1 MARILVL
8 SSRLPYPP
16 REGHQLRTW
25 NLLRALARAHDVILL
40 SCLRR
45 DDALSECVPLRS
57 ILGELE
63 TFPIRSEHSHGALVA
78 DLARSVL
85 GRRPFVAEKYFSR
98 RMRARVAEL
107 LPQCDLVHVDMLP
120 LMSAVPTCHVPLVL
134 DTHNV
139 EHLLLRER
147 AARET
152 DWARRIFLRSQVA
165 KLRRFERDACRRANH
180 VLACSPD
187 DARELAALA
196 PQTPVSLVPNGVD
209 VEQARPAV
217 GIVPHPAQ
225 MVFVGQMSWFPNR
238 DGVQWFLSDV
248 LPRIVA
254 VRTDAQF
261 TLVGKTADLT
271 VPASLRAHVRLAGFV
286 EDLRPELHSA
296 AIYVVPLRCGSGTR
310 LKVLEAMAFGK
321 AIVTTSI
328 GSQGI
333 DLERGRE
340 ALFADDAESFAAAV
354 LDLLADPARARQ
366 LGVAARAKALARYDW
381 HIIGRELLATYD
393 ELLRTPAIN
402 RFSDEFVDGRFG
414 LTQR

>member
-1 MARILVL
+1 
-8 SSRLPYPP
+8 
-16 REGHQLRTW
+16 
-25 NLLRALARAHDVILL
+25 
-40 SCLRR
+40 
-45 DDALSECVPLRS
+45 
-57 ILGELE
+57 
-63 TFPIRSEHSHGALVA
+63 
-78 DLARSVL
+78 
-85 GRRPFVAEKYFSR
+85 
-98 RMRARVAEL
+98 
-107 LPQCDLVHVDMLP
+107 
-120 LMSAVPTCHVPLVL
+120 VPLVL

-254 VRTDAQF
+254 VRADAQF
-261 TLVGKTADLT
+261 TLVGKTAGLT